1 MKCAATGSS
10 NGFTLLEVMVALIIG
25 TVIVGGVM
33 GVISV
38 SLQYSKRVQDRSQ
51 YQPVLEAAAQMIL
64 AHPEL
69 AEQGAMNM
77 KNLPSAPPVNVAIS
91 PVTGSDGEILR
102 GRSGQLFRVQ
112 LSCAAQVL
120 EFSVIIPQSQLK

>member
-1 MKCAATGSS
+1 
-10 NGFTLLEVMVALIIG
+10 
-25 TVIVGGVM
+25 M